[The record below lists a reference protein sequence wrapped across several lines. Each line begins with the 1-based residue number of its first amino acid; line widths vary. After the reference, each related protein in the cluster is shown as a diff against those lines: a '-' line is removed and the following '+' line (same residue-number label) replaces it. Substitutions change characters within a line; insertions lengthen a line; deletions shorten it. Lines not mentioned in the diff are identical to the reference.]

1 MNPLERNGGT
11 AGIVAAALLALGII
25 LGFYMPGIG
34 ATFGSPLDV
43 LSFVTAN
50 RWVWRISSI
59 LGILTAAFAVPF
71 SIGIWRRLREP
82 APTRAA
88 VALAFALVGLAGY
101 ALSSL
106 LIWKGG
112 IALASYAA
120 KDTTAAATAWL
131 ALRYVARGATDLGNA
146 FVGTALMVAGWAIVA
161 TGALRQTVG
170 WLGALS
176 GVLTLLTIFP
186 LSGVL
191 DLAGGILTVV
201 WLGWVGNELRRSR

>member
-1 MNPLERNGGT
+1 MHPIERNGGT
-11 AGIVAAALLALGII
+11 AGFVAAALLALFIV

-50 RWVWRISSI
+50 RWVWRVSSI
-59 LGILTAAFAVPF
+59 LGILTAGFAVPF
-71 SIGIWRRLREP
+71 TIGVWHRLREP

-88 VALAFALVGLAGY
+88 VALALGLIGLAGY
-101 ALSSL
+101 ALSGL

-112 IALASYAA
+112 IAMASYAA
-120 KDTTAAATAWL
+120 KDTATAATAWL

-146 FVGTALMVAGWAIVA
+146 FVGAALVIAGWAIVA
-161 TGALRQTVG
+161 TGALRRTIG

-176 GVLTLLTIFP
+176 GLLTLVTIFP

-201 WLGWVGNELRRSR
+201 WLGWVGNELRRSK